1 MERKEVR
8 ILISGRV
15 QGVGFRYFTKKSAE
29 SAGVTGWVK
38 NLPSG
43 KVEVRLQG
51 ENHNIDQV
59 IEQLRKGPVSAVVRD
74 LEIVSQNE
82 DPDETR
88 ELFSI
93 RR

>member
-1 MERKEVR
+1 MERKDVR

-43 KVEVRLQG
+43 EVEARLQG
-51 ENHNIDQV
+51 ENHKIDQV
-59 IEQLRKGPVSAVVRD
+59 IEQLKKGPATAIVRD
-74 LEIVSQNE
+74 FEIVNRNE
-82 DPDETR
+82 DPEKIEDS
-88 ELFSI
+88 FSI
-93 RR
+93 RH